1 MICVYCL
8 KTHDFVRKTIKGEVL
23 VMLSD
28 LEIAQS
34 AEILSI
40 DKIAKKIGIEADD
53 LELYG
58 KYKAKVDPSVI
69 KSNKNGKVILVTAIS
84 PTPAGEGKSTT
95 TIGLTDALNRLGKNT
110 MVALREPSFGPVM
123 GVKGGAAG
131 GGYAQVIPM
140 EDINLHFT
148 GDLHAITT
156 ATNAIAAIL
165 DNHIFQ
171 GNELNIDPTRIIW
184 HRALDMNDRALR
196 GVIVGLGGHTNGVP
210 REDHFDITVASEIM
224 AVLCLSSS
232 LEDFKKRV
240 ARIVVA
246 YTYDRKPVTVDDLKV
261 TGAITLI
268 MKDAL
273 KPNLVQTLEHS
284 PAFIHGGPFA
294 NIAHGCNSIIATKCA
309 IKLADYVVTEA
320 GFGADLG
327 AEKFLDI
334 KCRIAGIKPSCVVMV
349 ATIRALKMHGGV
361 LKEDLN
367 TENVDALLKGI
378 CNLEKHVENIKKY
391 GLPVVVAINKFYSD
405 TENEVKALMEW
416 AKKNN
421 IVVSLSEV
429 FTKGGEGG
437 IDLANKVIDEINK
450 NDGAKTFKPLYD
462 LDLSIK
468 DKITTICKEIYGAAN
483 VEFSSQAKTQ
493 MSTFKKNGWDK
504 LPVCMAKTQYSFSDN
519 PKLLGRPE
527 GFTMTIRELKPSIGA
542 GFIVALTGDIMT
554 MPGLP
559 KEPAANK
566 MDIVDG
572 KTVGL
577 F

>member
-1 MICVYCL
+1 
-8 KTHDFVRKTIKGEVL
+8 
-23 VMLSD
+23 MLSD
-28 LEIAQS
+28 LEIAQN

-40 DKIAKKIGIEADD
+40 DKIAKKVGISADD

-58 KYKAKVDPSVI
+58 KYKAKIEPNSI
-69 KSNKNGKVILVTAIS
+69 KQNKNGKVILVTAIS

-95 TIGLTDALNRLGKNT
+95 TIGLTDALNKLGKNT

-184 HRALDMNDRALR
+184 HRCLDMNDRALR
-196 GVIVGLGGHTNGVP
+196 GVVVGLGGHTNGVP

-224 AVLCLSSS
+224 AVLCLSTS
-232 LEDFKKRV
+232 LENFKERV

-246 YTYDRKPVTVDDLKV
+246 YTYDRKPVTVDDLKA

-284 PAFIHGGPFA
+284 PAFVHGGPFA
-294 NIAHGCNSIIATKCA
+294 NIAHGCNSIIATKSA

-334 KCRIAGIKPSCVVMV
+334 KCRIADIKPSCVVVV

-378 CNLEKHVENIKKY
+378 CNLEKHVENVKKY
-391 GLPVVVAINKFYSD
+391 NVPVVVAINKFYSD
-405 TENEVKALMEW
+405 TQNEIDALTKW
-416 AKKNN
+416 AKDNN
-421 IVVSLSEV
+421 IIVSLSEV

-437 IDLANKVIDEINK
+437 IDLAKKVLNEIELH
-450 NDGAKTFKPLYD
+450 DGAKTFKPIYD
-462 LDLSIK
+462 LNLSIK
-468 DKITTICKEIYGAAN
+468 EKITIICKEIYGAAN
-483 VEFSSQAKTQ
+483 VEFSSAAKNQ
-493 MSTFKKNGWDK
+493 MASFKKNGWDK
-504 LPVCMAKTQYSFSDN
+504 LPICMAKTQYSFSDN

-566 MDIVDG
+566 MDIIDG

>member
-1 MICVYCL
+1 
-8 KTHDFVRKTIKGEVL
+8 
-23 VMLSD
+23 MLSD
-28 LEIAQS
+28 LEIAQN
-34 AEILSI
+34 AEIKPI
-40 DKIAKKIGIEADD
+40 KEIAKKLNLDEDD

-58 KYKAKVDPSVI
+58 KYKAKINVDAI

-95 TIGLTDALNRLGKNT
+95 TIGLADALNKIGKNT
-110 MVALREPSFGPVM
+110 MVAVREPSFGPVM

-156 ATNAIAAIL
+156 ANNAIAAML

-184 HRALDMNDRALR
+184 HRCLDMNDRALR
-196 GVIVGLGGHTNGVP
+196 GVVVGLGGSTNGIP

-224 AVLCLSSS
+224 AVLCLSND
-232 LEDFKKRV
+232 LADFKERV
-240 ARIVVA
+240 SRIVVA
-246 YTYDRKPVTVDDLKV
+246 YTYDKKPVTVKDLGAA
-261 TGAITLI
+261 GAITLI
-268 MKDAL
+268 MKDAI
-273 KPNLVQTLEHS
+273 KPNLVQTLEHT
-284 PAFIHGGPFA
+284 PAFVHGGSFA
-294 NIAHGCNSIIATKCA
+294 NIAHGCNSVIATKA
-309 IKLADYVVTEA
+309 AMKLADYVVTEA

-334 KCRIAGIKPSCVVMV
+334 KCREANIKPSAVVVV

-361 LKEDLN
+361 LKENLKE
-367 TENVDALLKGI
+367 ENVDALLKGI
-378 CNLEKHVENIKKY
+378 CNLEKHIENVKKY
-391 GLPVVVAINKFYSD
+391 IRPLVEAINKFYTD
-405 TENEVKALMEW
+405 TEAEIKALEDW

-421 IVVSLSEV
+421 ITISLSEV
-429 FTKGGEGG
+429 FSKGSLGG
-437 IDLANKVIDEINK
+437 IDLAEKIVKKIDEEY
-450 NDGAKTFKPLYD
+450 GSKTFKPIYD
-462 LDLSIK
+462 LEESIK
-468 DKITTICKEIYGAAN
+468 DKITKICKEIYGAEN
-483 VEFSSQAKTQ
+483 VEFLQAAKNQ
-493 MSTFKKNGWDK
+493 MARFKKNGWDK
-504 LPVCMAKTQYSFSDN
+504 LPICMAKTQYSFSDN

-527 GFTMTIRELKPSIGA
+527 GFTITIRELKPSIGA

-566 MDIVDG
+566 MDVIDG